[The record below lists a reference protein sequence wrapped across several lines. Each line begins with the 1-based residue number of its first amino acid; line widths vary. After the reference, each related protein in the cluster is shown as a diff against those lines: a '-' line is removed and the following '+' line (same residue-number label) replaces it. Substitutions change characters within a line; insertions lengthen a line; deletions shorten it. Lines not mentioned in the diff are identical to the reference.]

1 MVPWAHRG
9 SSALSGDSW
18 PSGLRDSSVTAA
30 ALTPRGTRRR
40 KRAASLH
47 KGCEQRP
54 DAPSCRPWHWE
65 RSGCSQGV
73 AAAGAWRRQVALP
86 RGAGETEA
94 GQRAVLPR
102 GVRAGCTRQGSA
114 PLITA
119 WRGPRGRSGH
129 GLTQCQK
136 PLLTRVGDVTNW
148 GGTEPREGKSWLLG
162 ALLVLGSS
170 QGPYP
175 LPHGSPCSKVSPE
188 GGRRGRDAFL
198 HPRTPRATALG
209 RLRSPTS
216 LQHEGCLRA
225 AR

>member
-1 MVPWAHRG
+1 MPRARCG

-54 DAPSCRPWHWE
+54 DAPGCRPWHWE
-65 RSGCSQGV
+65 RWGCSQG
-73 AAAGAWRRQVALP
+73 AALP

-94 GQRAVLPR
+94 GQRAALPNA
-102 GVRAGCTRQGSA
+102 VRAGCTRQGSA
-114 PLITA
+114 PLIAA
-119 WRGPRGRSGH
+119 WRGPRGGFGH

-136 PLLTRVGDVTNW
+136 ALLTRVGDVTNW
-148 GGTEPREGKSWLLG
+148 CGTEPREGKSRLLG

-170 QGPYP
+170 RGPYP
-175 LPHGSPCSKVSPE
+175 VPHGSPCSKVSPG

-198 HPRTPRATALG
+198 HPRTPRAKALG
-209 RLRSPTS
+209 RHRSPTS
-216 LQHEGCLRA
+216 LQHEGSPRA